1 MYATSL
7 RKVGGSAMIAIPPF
21 ILNMLNLHIGEDV
34 SLELNSS
41 NAIVIK
47 PLQRKKPSL
56 NDLLA
61 QCDASAPMPLQNA
74 QDAQWDA
81 LRPVGNELL

>member
-7 RKVGGSAMIAIPPF
+7 RKVGGSAMIAIPPS
-21 ILNMLNLHIGEDV
+21 IINMLNLHIGENV

-47 PLQRKKPSL
+47 PLQRKKPTL

-61 QCDASAPMPLQNA
+61 QCDASAPMPVA
-74 QDAQWDA
+74 DTEWDT
-81 LRPVGNELL
+81 LRAVGNELL

>member
-7 RKVGGSAMIAIPPF
+7 RKVGGSAMIAIPPS
-21 ILNMLNLHIGEDV
+21 IINMMNLHIGENV

-47 PLQRKKPSL
+47 PLQRKKPTL

-61 QCDASAPMPLQNA
+61 QCDVNAPMPA
-74 QDAQWDA
+74 PDAEWDT

>member
-7 RKVGGSAMIAIPPF
+7 RKVGGSAMIAIPPS
-21 ILNMLNLHIGEDV
+21 IINMLNLNIGENM
-34 SLELNSS
+34 SLELNGN

-47 PLQRKKPSL
+47 PLQRKKPTL

-61 QCDASAPMPLQNA
+61 QCDASAPMPA
-74 QDAQWDA
+74 TDGEWDA
-81 LRPVGNELL
+81 LRAVGNELL

>member
-7 RKVGGSAMIAIPPF
+7 RKVGGSTMIAIPPT
-21 ILNMLNLHIGEDV
+21 LVNMLNLHIGENV
-34 SLELNSS
+34 SLELNSN

-56 NDLLA
+56 SDLLA
-61 QCDASAPMPLQNA
+61 QCDATAPMPEA
-74 QDAQWDA
+74 DAQWDA
-81 LRPVGNELL
+81 VRPVGNELL

>member
-7 RKVGGSAMIAIPPF
+7 RKVGGSAMIAIPPS
-21 ILNMLNLHIGEDV
+21 IINMLNLHIGENV
-34 SLELNSS
+34 SLELNSN

-47 PLQRKKPSL
+47 PLQRKKPTL

-61 QCDASAPMPLQNA
+61 QCDTKAPMPA
-74 QDAQWDA
+74 PDAEWDA

>member
-7 RKVGGSAMIAIPPF
+7 RKVGGSAMIAIPPS
-21 ILNMLNLHIGEDV
+21 IINMLNLHIGENV
-34 SLELNSS
+34 SLELNS

-47 PLQRKKPSL
+47 PLQRKRPTL

-61 QCDASAPMPLQNA
+61 QCDAKAPMPA
-74 QDAQWDA
+74 PDAEWDA

>member
-7 RKVGGSAMIAIPPF
+7 RKVGGSAMIAIPPS
-21 ILNMLNLHIGEDV
+21 IINMLNLHIGENV

-47 PLQRKKPSL
+47 PLQRKKPTL

-61 QCDASAPMPLQNA
+61 QCDVNAPMPA
-74 QDAQWDA
+74 PDTEWDT

>member
-7 RKVGGSAMIAIPPF
+7 RKVGGSAMIAIPPS
-21 ILNMLNLHIGEDV
+21 IINMLNLHIGENV

-47 PLQRKKPSL
+47 PLQRKKPTL

-61 QCDASAPMPLQNA
+61 QCDAKAPMPA

>member
-7 RKVGGSAMIAIPPF
+7 RKVGGSAMIAIPPS
-21 ILNMLNLHIGEDV
+21 IINMLNLHIGENV

-47 PLQRKKPSL
+47 PLQRKKPTL

-61 QCDASAPMPLQNA
+61 QCDASAPMPA
-74 QDAQWDA
+74 ADGEWDA
-81 LRPVGNELL
+81 LRSVGNELL